1 MIKQNRQL
9 KKFLFLVTAAILN
22 WDNIL
27 KGSVVS
33 EKNLNVTTFLSD
45 GKRSLNLCP
54 GELK

>member
-54 GELK
+54 GDLK